1 MENKVY
7 LIGCGLR
14 KEHLTIEAMNGIL
27 EAEIILY
34 DRLIDENILKIN
46 KKAKKIY
53 VGKNPGETKKQS
65 NINQLFVKYKN
76 KIIARLHAGDSFIF
90 GRGYEEY
97 LFLKNKKINV
107 EIIPGISTFQ
117 ILEKLK
123 IPITYRKT
131 SSSVALITGSRADKT
146 SNYHGICADTLIFYM
161 PILNLKNII
170 RRLKNKSK
178 HLNSDFILIEN
189 AFKENYRIINGKIDN
204 ILQLAK
210 EAQIQAP
217 SLLVIGNIKRKLQG
231 NKILLFRQKENEKQT
246 KKLLNKFN
254 IINIPLIKIQYK
266 KINNIPKNKIYAF
279 TSPNAV
285 KSVFSQLKLNG
296 KFVAIGEITKKTIK
310 KYGKNALVPKLQT
323 SNGLMDYLKR
333 FRKKDIF
340 VFCSQN
346 TNVKGFR
353 KIYCYNTIYLK
364 NTRKQRKSKI
374 SVDLKTKF
382 SNNQRFFVSQKSSI
396 SVKSIKKSIK
406 NVDIIFPT
414 SSEILNHLV
423 KLVPIN
429 ELNKLLNSK
438 NSKGFGNSLNFQSKT
453 IVVIGP
459 RVALEAKKLGLY
471 IDFMLEK
478 PDIGALNDLL

>member
-7 LIGCGLR
+7 LVGCGLR
-14 KEHLTIEAMNGIL
+14 KEHLTIEALNAIS
-27 EAEIILY
+27 EADIILY
-34 DRLIDENILKIN
+34 DRLIDKNILKIN

-53 VGKNPGETKKQS
+53 VGKKPGESKKQN
-65 NINQLFVKYKN
+65 NINQLFLKYKN
-76 KIIARLHAGDSFIF
+76 KIITRLHAGDPFIF

-97 LFLKNKKINV
+97 LFLKNKKIKV

-117 ILEKLK
+117 VLEKLK

-146 SNYHGICADTLIFYM
+146 ANYTGICADTLIFYM
-161 PILNLKNII
+161 PMLNLKNII
-170 RRLKNKSK
+170 KRLKHKGK

-189 AFKENYRIINGKIDN
+189 AFKENYRIINGNIDN
-204 ILQLAK
+204 ILELAR
-210 EAQIQAP
+210 EAQVEAP
-217 SLLVIGNIKRKLQG
+217 SLLVIGKIKRKLQR
-231 NKILLFRQKENEKQT
+231 NNILLFRQKENEKQT

-254 IINIPLIKIQYK
+254 IINMPLIKIQHK

-279 TSPNAV
+279 TSPNSV

-296 KFVAIGEITKKTIK
+296 KFVAIGDITKKTIK
-310 KYGKNALVPKLQT
+310 KYGKKAFVPKIQT

-333 FRKKDIF
+333 FRKKDVF

-346 TNVKGFR
+346 TNVKGYR
-353 KIYCYNTIYLK
+353 KIYCYNTAYLK
-364 NTRKQRKSKI
+364 N
-374 SVDLKTKF
+374 
-382 SNNQRFFVSQKSSI
+382 
-396 SVKSIKKSIK
+396 KSIKKSI
-406 NVDIIFPT
+406 NEVDTIFPT

-423 KLVPIN
+423 KIIPIT
-429 ELNKLLNSK
+429 ELNK
-438 NSKGFGNSLNFQSKT
+438 KT

-459 RVALEAKKLGLY
+459 RVALEAKKLGMH